1 MTLGSISPAQAD
13 VRRFT
18 DPRNDTTSSVD
29 IWSVKVNNSSRHRN
43 KIIVVVQQDS
53 VGPGDSITIYLNT
66 RPRDRGPEFSLSA
79 FVASE
84 YGMNRVETWS
94 GDGRFVSDR
103 CGYQLKINEGTDR
116 SRAVIPRRC
125 LGKPGEIRVAV
136 KAERGF
142 QVTSRDW
149 AKAHRNLARLGPPLR
164 ERHDWYC
171 KHVGAQASHLMMS
184 TSTTAGLS
192 AVEPTAE
199 GPTSCALRR
208 ADVA

>member
-1 MTLGSISPAQAD
+1 MVRIGRVWTTVATVVLMTLGVVSPAHAD

-18 DPRNDTTSSVD
+18 DPRNDTASSVD
-29 IWSVKVNNSSRHRN
+29 IWSVKVDNSSRHRN

-53 VGPGDSITIYLNT
+53 VGPGDSIEIYLDT

-84 YGMNRVETWS
+84 YGMRRMETWRNY
-94 GDGRFVSDR
+94 GRVVSTR
-103 CGYQLKINEGTDR
+103 CGYQLKIDEGTDR

-125 LGKPGEIRVAV
+125 VGKPGKIRVAV

-149 AKAHRNLARLGPPLR
+149 AKARRTWLG
-164 ERHDWYC
+164 W
-171 KHVGAQASHLMMS
+171 V
-184 TSTTAGLS
+184 
-192 AVEPTAE
+192 
-199 GPTSCALRR
+199 RR
-208 ADVA
+208 